1 VTDHNE
7 ITTDHVTSMAAE
19 IKKGEKF
26 IAPFAKNTSEV
37 LKKLRVDAAGLTKR
51 VTDLN
56 VHIGKSN
63 ATVKRTDNSVKVLL
77 KDIGEF
83 VKKAERVKKT
93 PPVDDDDNYGKTYK
107 VKGSLPAPEGNLT
120 PKDSSY
126 KKAQAIF
133 NAIKQGKNPHT
144 AAQIAGIGERPSIIK
159 QGGKD
164 VYEFRLSH
172 GGTQHRLNAIATT
185 SGDVV
190 TVEFKYL
197 GPGH

>member
-1 VTDHNE
+1 MTDHNE
-7 ITTDHVTSMAAE
+7 LTTDHVKSMEAE
-19 IKKGEKF
+19 IAKGQKL
-26 IAPFAKNTSEV
+26 IAPYAKNTSDV
-37 LKKLRVDAAGLTKR
+37 LKKLRVAAPALTKR
-51 VTDLN
+51 VDDLRKH
-56 VHIGKSN
+56 VGKTN
-63 ATVKRTDNSVKVLL
+63 ASVKRTDNSVKVLL
-77 KDIGEF
+77 KEIADF
-83 VKKAERVKKT
+83 VKSAQAVKKN
-93 PPVDDDDNYGKTYK
+93 PPSDDDDNYGKKYK

-133 NAIKQGKNPHT
+133 NAIKQGKNPHV

-159 QGGKD
+159 QSGKD

-172 GGTQHRLNAIATT
+172 GGTQHRLNAIATE
-185 SGDVV
+185 SGDTI